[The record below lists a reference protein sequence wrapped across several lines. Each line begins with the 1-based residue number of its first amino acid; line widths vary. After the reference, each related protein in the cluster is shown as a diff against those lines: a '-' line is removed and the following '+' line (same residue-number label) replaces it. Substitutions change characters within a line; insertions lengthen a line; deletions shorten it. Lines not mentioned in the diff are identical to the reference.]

1 MMSPIKEPDLALAGV
16 ALLVMF
22 AFLMWHDS
30 PLKSSR
36 PLDPYVQHQNPNA
49 TGHAYESQFW
59 EDPFFFYPPDPKEEK
74 SKGYCKEQLIEEI
87 KATENP
93 VKILAPLLKVRPDT
107 LENRELRTRHR
118 YAVIA
123 GLIESGYRPL
133 KQGYRRLAPG
143 HRPLEPG
150 HLHFCS
156 SQENSGDQ
164 EYDVR
169 WEHYSRESQDDLVQG
184 KSDVIVVWMN
194 SEIFIDDNRFGVM
207 SRNLLGEKKIIKDNF
222 YVYDLND
229 ILDQD
234 RSAEIRRKIINVN
247 KNYVNEN
254 IKLIKP
260 AGSDTA
266 PAGSDTAL
274 TKLAEELKLRNIKE
288 PSDEVMIITEQDSE
302 NARNLTSTFCR
313 HFSEDKKSDA
323 CKSNGIKNVF
333 YLKGLDAN
341 QLIIDKQDKNEGH
354 QGSSKQTDRR
364 AVIDLHDPS
373 PLPVGPSQVDYLH
386 RLAKEIKDSH
396 NDIDIDKR
404 DSGIKAVGIFGSD
417 FNDKL
422 RILEALR
429 AEMPEILV
437 FTTDLDAQM
446 FSPQHW
452 QAARNL
458 VVASHFDL
466 RLDPEYQ
473 EHFPGFRDSQQTNIF
488 YHTIKL
494 FKDGVTIPENILPK
508 IFEIGRNGPVH
519 LAQEKDEQKKG
530 DESSI
535 DPLDN
540 AQEQAT
546 KQLMLLGGITIFL
559 ILFLGQVRPYS
570 NYLIGGLFFGSLII
584 FSIAFVFAIDASG
597 EPLSFKDGTS
607 LWPTIFIQIIATL
620 LACAFIFSTKR
631 ILEDNS
637 KYINRQYFTAIPNTV
652 DNEPSSYWTRIKSS
666 IKTFRS
672 KWVAIIVAILVCI
685 IFIASSL
692 AYTVNDVYPSKFS
705 FILCIEWLVFI
716 ALVYYLIIVL
726 FKKGEKFLFIKDWA
740 EKEGSNILELNA
752 LWREYCAYGQFEHR
766 AARVVATWLFFAIIE
781 TLLIYVLPPWPSPC
795 RGDTCDWAAWVGVI
809 SFVVIM
815 ILLFFILDAVRLN
828 YFWIQ
833 KLRTKHPLL
842 VGRTI
847 LTYDLKA
854 LKTFDDARR
863 NKVASLRALEQ
874 IIDLVAVRT
883 LKVDRLIYFP
893 MLCIMLMLFARTAYF
908 DNQEF
913 PLSKGITFAASIS
926 LLFFAGFMLRNE
938 AGHLKHSVIKCAEN
952 LGKDYF
958 SCKTEADAVINR
970 AKKTEVNEVI
980 NRINNVNKGAFEPMF
995 EQPVMRATLI
1005 ILASIGIFAAK
1016 YLKLFE

>member
-1 MMSPIKEPDLALAGV
+1 M
-16 ALLVMF
+16 
-22 AFLMWHDS
+22 
-30 PLKSSR
+30 
-36 PLDPYVQHQNPNA
+36 
-49 TGHAYESQFW
+49 
-59 EDPFFFYPPDPKEEK
+59 
-74 SKGYCKEQLIEEI
+74 
-87 KATENP
+87 TE
-93 VKILAPLLKVRPDT
+93 
-107 LENRELRTRHR
+107 
-118 YAVIA
+118 
-123 GLIESGYRPL
+123 
-133 KQGYRRLAPG
+133 
-143 HRPLEPG
+143 
-150 HLHFCS
+150 
-156 SQENSGDQ
+156 
-164 EYDVR
+164 
-169 WEHYSRESQDDLVQG
+169 
-184 KSDVIVVWMN
+184 
-194 SEIFIDDNRFGVM
+194 
-207 SRNLLGEKKIIKDNF
+207 
-222 YVYDLND
+222 
-229 ILDQD
+229 
-234 RSAEIRRKIINVN
+234 
-247 KNYVNEN
+247 
-254 IKLIKP
+254 
-260 AGSDTA
+260 GST
-266 PAGSDTAL
+266 
-274 TKLAEELKLRNIKE
+274 I
-288 PSDEVMIITEQDSE
+288 
-302 NARNLTSTFCR
+302 
-313 HFSEDKKSDA
+313 
-323 CKSNGIKNVF
+323 
-333 YLKGLDAN
+333 
-341 QLIIDKQDKNEGH
+341 
-354 QGSSKQTDRR
+354 DRR

-396 NDIDIDKR
+396 NDINIDKR

-458 VVASHFDL
+458 VVASHFNL
-466 RLDPEYQ
+466 QLGQKYQ
-473 EHFPGFRDSQQTNIF
+473 KHFPSFRDSQQTNIF

-494 FKDGVTIPENILPK
+494 FKDGVTTPKNIPPK

-519 LAQEKDEQKKG
+519 LIQEKD

-559 ILFLGQVRPYS
+559 IFFLWQVRPNS
-570 NYLIGGLFFGSLII
+570 NYIIAWLAIGSLII

-637 KYINRQYFTAIPNTV
+637 KYINRQYFGANSNTAVRSNLV
-652 DNEPSSYWTRIKSS
+652 DIGL
-666 IKTFRS
+666 
-672 KWVAIIVAILVCI
+672 AIIVCI
-685 IFIASSL
+685 IFIVSSL
-692 AYTVNDVYPSKFS
+692 AYTVNDVYPSKFP
-705 FILCIEWLVFI
+705 FIPCIGGLVVI
-716 ALVYYLIIVL
+716 ALYYVIIVPY
-726 FKKGEKFLFIKDWA
+726 KEGEKFLFIKDWV
-740 EKEGSNILELNA
+740 EKEDSNILELKD
-752 LWREYCAYGQFEHR
+752 LWREYCACGQFEHR
-766 AARVVATWLFFAIIE
+766 AGRVVAIWLFFAIIE
-781 TLLIYVLPPWPSPC
+781 TLLIYLLPPWPSPC

-815 ILLFFILDAVRLN
+815 ILLFFILDAVRLS

-842 VGRTI
+842 VDKT
-847 LTYDLKA
+847 TLKEEDD

-958 SCKTEADAVINR
+958 SCQTEADAVINR

>member
-1 MMSPIKEPDLALAGV
+1 MMPQIKEPDLALAGV

-30 PLKSSR
+30 PIKNSR
-36 PLDPYVQHQNPNA
+36 PLDPYVQHQNPNT
-49 TGHAYESQFW
+49 TGHAYESRFW
-59 EDPFFFYPPDPKEEK
+59 EDPFSLYPLDPKEEK

-87 KATENP
+87 KATKNP

-133 KQGYRRLAPG
+133 KQGYRPLAPG

-194 SEIFIDDNRFGVM
+194 SEIFIDDNRFQVM

-234 RSAEIRRKIINVN
+234 RFAEITREIIYINVN
-247 KNYVNEN
+247 KNYVNKN
-254 IKLIKP
+254 IKRIKP
-260 AGSDTA
+260 AD
-266 PAGSDTAL
+266 SDTAL
-274 TKLAEELKLRNIKE
+274 TEKLAKELKLRNIKE

-302 NARNLTSTFCR
+302 NARNLANAF
-313 HFSEDKKSDA
+313 
-323 CKSNGIKNVF
+323 CKSYNSVEQAVRDEKPDSCKIKNVF

-341 QLIIDKQDKNEGH
+341 QPIIDKQDKNGDY
-354 QGSSKQTDRR
+354 QAASKQADRR

-452 QAARNL
+452 QVARNL

-488 YHTIKL
+488 YQTIKL
-494 FKDGVTIPENILPK
+494 FKDDIKKPEHK
-508 IFEIGRNGPVH
+508 IFEIGRNGPVL
-519 LAQEKDEQKKG
+519 LAQEKDEQKKD

-559 ILFLGQVRPYS
+559 ILFLWQVHPNS
-570 NYLIGGLFFGSLII
+570 NYIIAWLAIGSFII
-584 FSIAFVFAIDASG
+584 FCIAYVVAIDASA
-597 EPLSFKDGTS
+597 EPFSFKDGTS

-637 KYINRQYFTAIPNTV
+637 KYINRQYFGANSNTAVRSNLV
-652 DNEPSSYWTRIKSS
+652 DIGL
-666 IKTFRS
+666 
-672 KWVAIIVAILVCI
+672 AIIVCI
-685 IFIASSL
+685 IFIASSYVY
-692 AYTVNDVYPSKFS
+692 AENDVYPSKFP
-705 FILCIEWLVFI
+705 FNLCIVWLVII
-716 ALVYYLIIVL
+716 ALVYCLIIVL
-726 FKKGEKFLFIKDWA
+726 CKVLCEKGEKFLFIKDWV
-740 EKEGSNILELNA
+740 EKEGPDILELKA

-766 AARVVATWLFFAIIE
+766 AGRVVATWLFFAIIE

-815 ILLFFILDAVRLN
+815 ILLFFILDAVRLS

-833 KLRTKHPLL
+833 KLRTMHPLL
-842 VGRTI
+842 VDKTI
-847 LTYDLKA
+847 LEETKDLKA
-854 LKTFDDARR
+854 LKTFYDARK
-863 NKVASLRALEQ
+863 NKVASLGSLEQ
-874 IIDLVAVRT
+874 IIDLVAERT

-926 LLFFAGFMLRNE
+926 LLFFAGFMLRYE
-938 AGHLKHSVIKCAEN
+938 AGQLKHSVIKCAQN
-952 LGKDYF
+952 LGKDWF
-958 SCKTEADAVINR
+958 SYQTEADAAINR
-970 AKKTEVNEVI
+970 AKKTEVDEVV